1 MVFTIEEMQLLQAIN
16 NKSPSE
22 YTDSEKVIVNNIC
35 IRNKKEKVQQ
45 AEYFRKYLT
54 TDKGKVAHRRASKK
68 YYQKVKAEKKK
79 EREESI
85 EKNKDTFKQYLN
97 IIN

>member
-45 AEYFRKYLT
+45 AEYFRKY
-54 TDKGKVAHRRASKK
+54 
-68 YYQKVKAEKKK
+68 
-79 EREESI
+79 
-85 EKNKDTFKQYLN
+85 
-97 IIN
+97 

>member
-54 TDKGKVAHRRASKK
+54 TDKGKASKK